1 MPIYN
6 KKPMSLR
13 KGIGFCQQSV
23 VIDEF
28 LSLFLLTRGS
38 QTPIIPIKLLGIV
51 SGGTDYEAML

>member
-1 MPIYN
+1 
-6 KKPMSLR
+6 MSLQ